1 MASRSSSTLRKSAPR
16 RATGAAKSRA
26 AKAKSASKAA
36 PSKTK
41 GKAEAAS
48 GLGKLPEWNLTDLY
62 AGIDAPEV
70 ARDLDALDKDCVAF
84 ASDYKG
90 RLAEETAKPDGGK
103 WLAEAVRRYEAIDD
117 LAGRLGSYAGLIHA
131 GDSVDPAISKFY
143 GDVSERLT
151 AASVHLL
158 FFALELNRIDD
169 AVIEQAMQTPELAH
183 YRPWIEDSRKDK
195 PYQLE
200 DRVEQLFH
208 EKSVSGYAAWN
219 RLFDQTISSLRFKV
233 GGKDLAIEPTLSLLQ
248 DRSPEKRK
256 AAGQALA
263 KTFKANERT
272 FALITNTLAKDKE
285 IADRWRGFK
294 DVADSR
300 HLANRVEGE
309 VVDALVASV
318 RAAYPRLS
326 HRYYALKA
334 GWFKKKKL
342 AHWDRNAPL
351 PFAATGRISWPDAR
365 KTVLTAYGAF
375 SPEMARIAERFFDD
389 RWIDAPVRP
398 GKAPGA
404 FSHPTTPSAHPYVL
418 MNYQGKPR
426 DVMTLAHELGH
437 GVHQVLAAKNGAL
450 MAPTPL
456 TLAETASVFGEML
469 TFKRLLG
476 QTKDARQRQALLA
489 GKVEDMINTV
499 VRQIAFYSFERAVH
513 TERRNGE
520 LTAERIGE
528 IWLSV
533 QGESLGPAIEIK
545 PGYETF
551 WMYIPHF
558 IHSPFYVY
566 AYAFGDCLV
575 NSLYAVYENAAA
587 GFAERY
593 LEMLAAGGTKHYSE
607 LLAPFGLDA
616 KDPTFWD
623 GGLSVIESLITELE
637 AMG

>member
-1 MASRSSSTLRKSAPR
+1 MNARSSSALRKSTAQ
-16 RATGAAKSRA
+16 G
-26 AKAKSASKAA
+26 KSATAKKPAKNAVKNVTKSATRNKA
-36 PSKTK
+36 
-41 GKAEAAS
+41 
-48 GLGKLPEWNLTDLY
+48 GKLPEWNLADLY
-62 AGIDAPEV
+62 SGIGAPEI
-70 ARDLDALDKDCVAF
+70 ARDLARMDTECVAF
-84 ASDYKG
+84 EADYKG
-90 RLAEETAKPDGGK
+90 KLAEHIAGAGGGS

-117 LAGRLGSYAGLIHA
+117 LAGRLGSYAGLAHA
-131 GDSVDPAISKFY
+131 GDSVDPAITKFY

-158 FFALELNRIDD
+158 FFALELNRVDD
-169 AVIEQAMQTPELAH
+169 AAIDHAMQTPELGH
-183 YRPWIEDSRKDK
+183 YRPWIEDLRKDK

-208 EKSVSGYAAWN
+208 EKSQSGYAAWN
-219 RLFDQTISSLRFKV
+219 RLFDQTIAGLRFKV
-233 GGKDLAIEPTLSLLQ
+233 AGRELAIEPTLNLLQ
-248 DRSPEKRK
+248 DRSPQKRK

-263 KTFKANERT
+263 KTFKAHERT
-272 FALITNTLAKDKE
+272 FALVTNTLAKDKE
-285 IADRWRGFK
+285 ISDRWRGFA

-300 HLANRVEGE
+300 HLNNRVERE
-309 VVDALVASV
+309 VVDALVSSV

-326 HRYYALKA
+326 HRYYRLKA
-334 GWFKKKKL
+334 SWFKQKKL

-351 PFAATGRISWPDAR
+351 PFAATGSIAWPDAR
-365 KTVLTAYGAF
+365 NMVLTAYRGF
-375 SPEMARIAERFFDD
+375 SPEMANIAERFFTD

-469 TFKRLLG
+469 TFKRLLS
-476 QTKDARQRQALLA
+476 QTKSVKQRQALLA

-499 VRQIAFYSFERAVH
+499 VRQIAFYSFERALH

-533 QGESLGPAIEIK
+533 QGESLGPAIDIR
-545 PGYETF
+545 PGYENF

-575 NSLYAVYENAAA
+575 NSLYAVYENAQS

-593 LEMLAAGGTKHYSE
+593 LAMLSAGGTKHYSE
-607 LLAPFGLDA
+607 LLKPFGLDA
-616 KDPTFWD
+616 KDPKFWD
-623 GGLSVIESLITELE
+623 GGLSVIAGMIDELE
-637 AMG
+637 GMN